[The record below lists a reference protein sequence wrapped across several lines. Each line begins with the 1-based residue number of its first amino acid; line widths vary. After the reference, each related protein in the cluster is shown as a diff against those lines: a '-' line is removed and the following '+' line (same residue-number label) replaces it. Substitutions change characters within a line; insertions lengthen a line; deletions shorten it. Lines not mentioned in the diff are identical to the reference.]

1 MCEFSL
7 SANAKLGKSRFSF
20 CPSLPAAVIPRLL
33 QLTGR
38 GRHLDRGQS
47 SGLDRLCY
55 HHTLTKPFISFG
67 RAWQHWEDD
76 SQWTITL
83 KAGLLFPSGL
93 PISSAHKLISASLC
107 SITDIN
113 PEGGVFIYTPL
124 VGIKC
129 VWYFRLSKSL
139 SGWREKWHLWHK
151 CRAWFMMLTLTD
163 DKRQG
168 GEQTLGPS
176 AQLIMT
182 YGIMSPRWL

>member
-7 SANAKLGKSRFSF
+7 SANAKLGESRYSF
-20 CPSLPAAVIPRLL
+20 CPSLPTAVIPRLL
-33 QLTGR
+33 HLTGR
-38 GRHLDRGQS
+38 GHHLDRGQS

-93 PISSAHKLISASLC
+93 PISSAHKLISVCLC

-113 PEGGVFIYTPL
+113 PEGGVFLYI
-124 VGIKC
+124 
-129 VWYFRLSKSL
+129 
-139 SGWREKWHLWHK
+139 HLWLASSVCDNSGCPNH
-151 CRAWFMMLTLTD
+151 WVD
-163 DKRQG
+163 
-168 GEQTLGPS
+168 GEKNGACDTNAEPDS
-176 AQLIMT
+176 R
-182 YGIMSPRWL
+182 RWH